1 MKKFKKFWWIIL
13 LVITVAAVFFAIANY
28 IQVIQLEEEVYELKN
43 SYKVEGSSPTQDDSK
58 TADAEEDKSGK
69 GEMPEDFSNEELE
82 KAEEAFA
89 KGIKIDDPQNDFFK
103 FPPNSIQPDGR
114 PDNSNSYPLPY
125 TDLKSLAVGVDNSY
139 IYFKFEFWGKFPED
153 TPEYDNDILTSTGAK
168 IEDFTFIGEDSYRDS
183 AELGDDVTY
192 VKYLEN
198 GTFTKGES
206 TLGQLAMI
214 TPIGQ
219 DELME
224 TIYETKNGKGLIYGG
239 PNYDYIIGAY
249 PLDLFGIDYGDV
261 VTFSCSTETGSQ
273 YYHHECVDILL
284 DVEDSKFGSTI
295 EYKLG
300 SNKYEILE
308 KEY

>member
-1 MKKFKKFWWIIL
+1 MKKFKRFWWIIL
-13 LVITVAAVFFAIANY
+13 LVITVVAVFFAIANY
-28 IQVIQLEEEVYELKN
+28 IQVIQLEEEIYELKN
-43 SYKVEGSSPTQDDSK
+43 SYKIDGSSTRDDSK
-58 TADAEEDKSGK
+58 TADTEKDKSEK

-89 KGIKIDDPQNDFFK
+89 KGIKIDDPQNDFYK
-103 FPPNSIQPDGR
+103 FPSNSIQPDGR

-125 TDLKSLAVGVDNSY
+125 TDLKSLSVGADNNY

-153 TPEYDNDILTSTGAK
+153 TPEYDNDILTGTGAK
-168 IEDFTFIGEDSYRDS
+168 IEDFTFPGEDGYKDS
-183 AELGDDVTY
+183 AELGDGVTY
-192 VKYLEN
+192 VRYLEN

-273 YYHHECVDILL
+273 IYHHECVDILL

-300 SNKYEILE
+300 SNKYKVLE
-308 KEY
+308 TEY